1 MRIIAGTARGH
12 RAENAAG
19 HGCHTPHGGPRE
31 RGHVQRRAVPCAGRA
46 CAGRIRRL
54 WASLGWRRS
63 AAGLRRAFFW
73 TNRARLAPWCA
84 KMPLPR
90 GLPKGPACCKQAP
103 GLPCPACRRR
113 STSFCWTALPPRHRG
128 GHSARCGAC
137 AGAGRRGAGRDR
149 VRCAAARGVRRAS
162 PGKAIPVRHGA
173 CLEVYALCRGRPIGR
188 EKGETSCASPSAR
201 AASHR

>member
-1 MRIIAGTARGH
+1 MRIIGRHGARH

-103 GLPCPACRRR
+103 GPTLPPARRR
-113 STSFCWTALPPRHRG
+113 STSFCWTRPTAAAPWRPFCPLRRVCWRRAAWCWQRQSAGAQLPE
-128 GHSARCGAC
+128 ACGALRLAKQYRYGTVLVSKYTLC
-137 AGAGRRGAGRDR
+137 AGDGQ
-149 VRCAAARGVRRAS
+149 
-162 PGKAIPVRHGA
+162 
-173 CLEVYALCRGRPIGR
+173 
-188 EKGETSCASPSAR
+188 
-201 AASHR
+201 